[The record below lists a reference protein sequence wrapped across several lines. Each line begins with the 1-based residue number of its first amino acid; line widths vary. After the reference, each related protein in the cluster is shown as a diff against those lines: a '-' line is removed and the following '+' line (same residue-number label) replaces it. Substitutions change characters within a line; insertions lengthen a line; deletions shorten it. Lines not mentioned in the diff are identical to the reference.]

1 MDTKKTILIVL
12 LVILILFAVAGLI
25 LGFSIYKNSGDK
37 NKDIEEYYITLEEMY
52 CNIKDSKK
60 IIKLKATIEIN
71 NKKTYEELEEKQFLM
86 RNEINKII
94 RNKEEKELLGKEG
107 QVALQNEIKD
117 SLIKLFDNGESITN
131 VYFDELIIQ

>member
-37 NKDIEEYYITLEEMY
+37 NKDIEKYYITLEEMY

>member
-37 NKDIEEYYITLEEMY
+37 NKDIEKYYITLEEMY

-60 IIKLKATIEIN
+60 ILKLKATIEIN

>member
-37 NKDIEEYYITLEEMY
+37 NKDIEKYYITLEEMY

-117 SLIKLFDNGESITN
+117 SLIKLFDNGESISN